1 MLMRN
6 IMIIRKSFLL
16 WQISF
21 LFFTSLGWSLP
32 QINIDKFDKEEMEKI
47 LKEYGTFELVGS
59 SIEKL
64 NADAI
69 NALEKTREIL
79 MLPIE
84 NLERVKQVGF
94 HGFQNVRQETLEK
107 QKAKIALEEDISNFP
122 IRNQIAFHFKPY
134 KEALLAPS
142 ESRIPL
148 GIDAL
153 QVNIDA
159 YKKYYND
166 GMKVLHRLYKEIADN
181 FIPKTNVSDLE
192 NDTQSV
198 LTTRR
203 YFKGTE
209 GETGI
214 PEHSDYGLLTLVV
227 SDQPG
232 LEVKHC
238 ENWLSAE
245 CTPKLRF
252 YVNVGDW
259 LLFQTGRK
267 DFTAGIH
274 RVPHIDEERF
284 SMALFLNPPY
294 TEEQETPKG
303 GKVPFQKFL
312 FSDKSPYK

>member
-1 MLMRN
+1 
-6 IMIIRKSFLL
+6 MIVRKSFLL
-16 WQISF
+16 WHIALL
-21 LFFTSLGWSLP
+21 LFSSLLWSLP
-32 QINIDKFDKEEMEKI
+32 QINIDKFDKDEMEKI
-47 LKEYGTFELVGS
+47 LKEYGTFELVGP

-64 NADAI
+64 SADAQK
-69 NALEKTREIL
+69 ALEKTKEIL
-79 MLPIE
+79 TLPIE
-84 NLERVKQVGF
+84 NLEKVKQVGF
-94 HGFQNVRQETLEK
+94 HGFQNVRQETLDK
-107 QKAKIALEEDISNFP
+107 QKAKIALDEDISKFP
-122 IRNQIAFHFKPY
+122 IRNQIAFHYKPY
-134 KEALLAPS
+134 KEANVSSLD
-142 ESRIPL
+142 SRIPL
-148 GIDAL
+148 GVDGL
-153 QVNIDA
+153 PVNVEA
-159 YKKYYND
+159 YSKYYKD
-166 GMKVLHRLYKEIADN
+166 GMEVLHRLYKEIADN
-181 FIPKTNVSDLE
+181 FIAKTNVSNVE

-238 ENWLSAE
+238 ENWLTAE

-274 RVPHIDEERF
+274 RVPHIDKERF

-294 TEEQETPKG
+294 GEEQETPKG
-303 GKVPFQKFL
+303 GKVPYQKFL